1 MTERPFEALG
11 LSAHADRAY
20 PLLVATRG
28 VAVAELARQAGLSEE
43 AARAACVELAA
54 RGLARLGLDDR
65 WYPLPPHEGLLPLLS
80 RVQEQLVRGRALFD
94 RLAVEYQR
102 VHEGHRAEEV
112 VQAVAGAEAVRVR
125 LDAVLRQ
132 ARGELLVFAPG
143 GTEVVEPEL
152 PGGRGDPGDPGDPDE
167 LGASGGPDELGA
179 AGGPGAS
186 GGPDRADGQAGSADF
201 ATAGGPAG
209 FLQAIGSGVSTVR
222 RRVVVE
228 RAAVQKEP
236 DGVDSALDVLPPGA
250 DVRVVDRLPIRMC
263 VADRSVALVL
273 LGADTLPPE
282 PVMLVIGASGLLD
295 ALVMLFES
303 VWSGGVPLARPGTGD
318 STLQQRILAM
328 LVMGSTDAAM
338 ARSLGVAIRT
348 VQRRIA
354 AMQRTAGVDNRI
366 QLVWHAARNGWLD

>member
-11 LSAHADRAY
+11 LSVHADRAY

-28 VAVAELARQAGLSEE
+28 LAVAELARQAGLSAE

-54 RGLARLGLDDR
+54 RGLARLGLDER

-80 RVQEQLVRGRALFD
+80 RVQEQLVRGRELFD

-102 VHEGHRAEEV
+102 VHEGHRAGEV
-112 VQAVAGAEAVRVR
+112 VQAVQGAEAVRVR
-125 LDAVLRQ
+125 LDAVLRH

-143 GTEVVEPEL
+143 SAEAVEPEL
-152 PGGRGDPGDPGDPDE
+152 PIGQAGPD
-167 LGASGGPDELGA
+167 GSGGP
-179 AGGPGAS
+179 GGPGGPDGAEAS
-186 GGPDRADGQAGSADF
+186 NGPDRAADGA
-201 ATAGGPAG
+201 AG
-209 FLQAIGSGVSTVR
+209 FLRAVGSGASAVR

-228 RAAVQKEP
+228 RGAVQKDP
-236 DGVDSALDVLPPGA
+236 DGVDDALDGLPTGA
-250 DVRVVDRLPIRMC
+250 DVRVVDRLPVRMC

-273 LGADTLPPE
+273 LGADALPPE
-282 PVMLVIGASGLLD
+282 PVMLVVGASGLLD

-303 VWSGGVPLARPGTGD
+303 VWSGGVPLARPGADGG
-318 STLQQRILAM
+318 TLQQRILAM

-348 VQRRIA
+348 VQRRIT